1 MKKALCLGLLA
12 LFLLLSGCGKQQ
24 EDRHPEWD
32 EDWTRFDDL
41 MAIEAPENFR
51 PGEMNDALA
60 VNAIWYAVWNGG
72 TDPHMITNAEGKEA
86 AVYDAQIFLV
96 LKGFGSEE
104 EAKANLADWIER
116 EAQSYETGEFRS
128 ISAAGQVFSVRPL
141 LSAKAENPYARG
153 AAAFAV
159 RGRLAISAEL
169 LCAEG
174 FEGDPDEILAQFL
187 NGIHYGE

>member
-1 MKKALCLGLLA
+1 MKKALCLGLFA
-12 LFLLLSGCGKQQ
+12 LFLLLSGCGKQP

-72 TDPHMITNAEGKEA
+72 TEPRMFTNAEGQEA
-86 AVYDAQIFLV
+86 SVYDAQIFLV
-96 LKGFGSEE
+96 LKGFDSEE

-141 LSAKAENPYARG
+141 LRAKAENPYARG

-159 RGRLAISAEL
+159 RGKLALSAEL

-174 FEGDPDEILAQFL
+174 FKGDPDEILAQFL